1 MRVGGKAPAMRSPR
15 RAPPSDDEDEFDDE
29 EEEEEAPAR
38 PSRRSAPRSGRHRR
52 SEPPRRW
59 RSPDEED
66 EEEDEEGSA
75 GGPPPSW
82 QGSGPRRKPPVF
94 WRARDSLYFE
104 PLVALAI
111 IVVLLV
117 GLYAYT
123 ANWPPVYVVESPSM
137 QHGSSDHLGLINT
150 GDMVMAQK
158 VPTSEITPY
167 LVGMVTGY
175 STYGEYGDVVL
186 YHPNGDTSATPVI
199 HRAILYLVWT
209 GTNSSGPSYSAPE
222 LAQLPTGSC
231 GGPNPVYATPG
242 TSNGCATTGI
252 TGTLELFHIG
262 WRAINLS
269 IDLASPALGG
279 HSGFLTLGDNNSAF
293 DQSGAPNPQISS
305 LVEPGWVIGVAR
317 GMIPWFGAIKL
328 LLQGSAQQVPS
339 QSWQFLG
346 LTVAG
351 LVLLAFGIHYAL
363 RAEGIE
369 TPLRKEE
376 EEAAE
381 EEAVERQRDR
391 DPEPTPSHRWKRS
404 IRPWSDEEADDEDL
418 EEEPRPRPSPVAA
431 GHRHRAEAARR
442 GRPRPR
448 VRRNEH
454 PRRRRRDEDL

>member
-1 MRVGGKAPAMRSPR
+1 MRSAR
-15 RAPPSDDEDEFDDE
+15 RAPPSDDEDDFDDE
-29 EEEEEAPAR
+29 EEAEYAPVR
-38 PSRRSAPRSGRHRR
+38 SSRRPTPRTGRHRR

-66 EEEDEEGSA
+66 EEDEEGPA
-75 GGPPPSW
+75 GRPPPSW

-137 QHGSSDHLGLINT
+137 QHGASDHLWLINT
-150 GDMVMAQK
+150 GDMVLAQK
-158 VPTSEITPY
+158 IPTSEITPY
-167 LVGMVTGY
+167 IVGMVTGY
-175 STYGEYGDVVL
+175 STYGEYGDVIL

-209 GTNSSGPSYSAPE
+209 GTTSAGPSYSAPE

-231 GGPNPVYATPG
+231 GGANAVYATPATPG
-242 TSNGCATTGI
+242 GCQTTNI

-269 IDLASPALGG
+269 IDVSSPALGG

-293 DQSGAPNPQISS
+293 DQSGAPNPQISG
-305 LVEPGWVIGVAR
+305 LVEPSWVIGVAR

-328 LLQGSAQQVPS
+328 LLEGDAQQVPS

-346 LTVAG
+346 LTIAG

-376 EEAAE
+376 EEEAE
-381 EEAVERQRDR
+381 EEAVERRRDR
-391 DPEPTPSHRWKRS
+391 DSEPASSHRWKRS
-404 IRPWSDEEADDEDL
+404 LRPWSVEEEDDEDL
-418 EEEPRPRPSPVAA
+418 EEEPPQRHPPAAA
-431 GHRHRAEAARR
+431 GHRRRDVAPRR

-448 VRRNEH
+448 VRRTEH